1 MASSMPASYA
11 AFRAILYR
19 IVELLFFFLPIPP
32 PPKNILQRC
41 IYVLSD
47 HYDFD
52 KDTDRLT
59 LQLCEVYDKLRSFLL
74 ALLCGCILR
83 YTPEGPLR

>member
-1 MASSMPASYA
+1 MVFAPLRCPKLFCFPFACLWA
-11 AFRAILYR
+11 ALSNCFAHLSR
-19 IVELLFFFLPIPP
+19 
-32 PPKNILQRC
+32 LQRC

-59 LQLCEVYDKLRSFLL
+59 LQLCEVYDKLRSFLP

-83 YTPEGPLR
+83 YTPEGPLK

>member
-1 MASSMPASYA
+1 MKSKKAYPV
-11 AFRAILYR
+11 L
-19 IVELLFFFLPIPP
+19 
-32 PPKNILQRC
+32 NQRC

-74 ALLCGCILR
+74 ALLCGYILR
-83 YTPEGPLR
+83 YTPEVPLR

>member
-1 MASSMPASYA
+1 MFYQTITISS
-11 AFRAILYR
+11 
-19 IVELLFFFLPIPP
+19 
-32 PPKNILQRC
+32 
-41 IYVLSD
+41 
-47 HYDFD
+47 

-83 YTPEGPLR
+83 YTPEGPLK

>member
-1 MASSMPASYA
+1 ML
-11 AFRAILYR
+11 FCQFLHLLR
-19 IVELLFFFLPIPP
+19 ID
-32 PPKNILQRC
+32 LQRC

-59 LQLCEVYDKLRSFLL
+59 IFQLCEVYDKLRSFLL

-83 YTPEGPLR
+83 YTPEGPLQ